1 MPILQSGK
9 IFAKPRNGLYLHTM
23 NFRTILIL
31 ILIAS
36 SGTLSAWKTIE
47 SEPLDKINWITLE
60 EADRL
65 RRTEPRKIM
74 IDVYTDWCGW
84 CKRMDVTTFADPE
97 LVAYVN
103 ANYYAVKL
111 DAEQKEPITIG
122 GKTYQ
127 YVTEGKRGYHQIAH
141 ELLQGKMSYPTI
153 VFLDEQMNMIQPIPG
168 YHEAKD
174 LQPILE
180 YLSGNA
186 YKETPWEEWLAKRKV
201 D

>member
-1 MPILQSGK
+1 MHFKTL
-9 IFAKPRNGLYLHTM
+9 FAFT
-23 NFRTILIL
+23 LITVS
-31 ILIAS
+31 IA
-36 SGTLSAWKTIE
+36 LSAWKTIE
-47 SEPLDKINWITLE
+47 TEPSDKINWITLE

-65 RRTEPRKIM
+65 RRTEPRKII

-84 CKRMDVTTFADPE
+84 CKKMDASTFAEPK
-97 LVAYVN
+97 LVEYVN

-122 GKTYQ
+122 GKTYE
-127 YVTEGKRGYHQIAH
+127 YVAEGRRGYHQIAH
-141 ELLQGKMSYPTI
+141 ELLQGNMSYPTI
-153 VFLDEQMNMIQPIPG
+153 VFLDEHMNMIQPIPG

-201 D
+201 E